1 MGAVESEDVALG
13 SMRRMLWEAD
23 AFGWPVALSNLGESD
38 TDRSPTFKRDLDRS
52 SPVFQ
57 LFCLEWRKD
66 KYLMLFFFF
75 ICAESSLGSKVSM
88 PKPIDPC
95 DRSTASS
102 SSTAGV
108 VGGVESSERELD

>member
-1 MGAVESEDVALG
+1 
-13 SMRRMLWEAD
+13 MRRMLREVE
-23 AFGWPVALSNLGESD
+23 AFGRLVVLSDLGESD
-38 TDRSPTFKRDLDRS
+38 TDRSPTFKRGLGRS

-66 KYLMLFFFF
+66 KYLILFFFF
-75 ICAESSLGSKVSM
+75 TCVESSFGSKVSM
-88 PKPIDPC
+88 PNPMDPC

-108 VGGVESSERELD
+108 VGGVEIRERELD